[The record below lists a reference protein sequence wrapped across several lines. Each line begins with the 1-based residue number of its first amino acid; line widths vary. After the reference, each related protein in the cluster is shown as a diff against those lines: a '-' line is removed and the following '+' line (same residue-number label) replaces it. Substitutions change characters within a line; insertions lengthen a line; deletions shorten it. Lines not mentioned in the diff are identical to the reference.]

1 MESNKMG
8 SWYNASGS
16 IFFKYIGLIIIYTL
30 LMGAVLGNNFHN
42 IVYLYKENL
51 KNTIIKTIE
60 EYNEIDLQHIC
71 TISNCSEIGF
81 IHRDKSFLVK
91 DGVLIKNKNNKI
103 IDKFWNLK
111 DTYLLK
117 DTLNTAFNKAVH
129 KNIMI
134 TLPKY
139 DLYLSSNSYVM
150 LNELL
155 NGYFFIYFIFIL
167 PITIIFFI
175 YEIKISKQ
183 KALDVINTSSILRE
197 KNMQILTENIHHE
210 LNTPV
215 AIIQGAVLKLEQSLK
230 KQYEYSKNCSNVCTL
245 TKQFEKVDFGMIYS
259 SIDQIDTVLQRMS
272 NFKNLKYSNGNKTIM
287 DILNYSANSMNIYK
301 AAHFKIII
309 DEEFDNWSLKHGE
322 NYLKN
327 EDLLNII
334 SNHLR
339 NSIEASATKI
349 HLHTKITNSKRNNSY
364 KLMHIFITDNGTG
377 LRDPE
382 TGLLLSPNKYQNI
395 FKDYYSSKNKNG
407 KSKIRNSQGIILDSL
422 FILSTKIK
430 KILQSLKLI
439 PEEQP
444 EENVRGVGLYLNKEL
459 LRDNHGD
466 LKLRETSENGT
477 VFEIIVPVV
486 KAKKVNKQ

>member
-1 MESNKMG
+1 
-8 SWYNASGS
+8 
-16 IFFKYIGLIIIYTL
+16 
-30 LMGAVLGNNFHN
+30 MGAVLGNNFHN
-42 IVYLYKENL
+42 IIHLYKENL
-51 KNTIIKTIE
+51 KNTVIKTIE
-60 EYNEIDLQHIC
+60 EYQEIDLQHIC
-71 TISNCSEIGF
+71 TISNCSQIGF
-81 IHRDKSFLVK
+81 INRDKSYIVK
-91 DGVLIKNKNNKI
+91 NGILIKNEADKI
-103 IDKFWNLK
+103 INKLWDLENTCLIK
-111 DTYLLK
+111 DS
-117 DTLNTAFNKAVH
+117 LNTAFNKAVH
-129 KNIMI
+129 KNIII

-139 DLYLSSNSYVM
+139 DLYLSSNSYNM

-155 NGYFFIYFIFIL
+155 KGYFFIYLIFII

-175 YEIKISKQ
+175 YELKISKQ

-230 KQYEYSKNCSNVCTL
+230 KQYDYSKSCSRVCTL
-245 TKQFEKVDFGMIYS
+245 TKHFENIDFGMIYS

-272 NFKNLKYSNGNKTIM
+272 NFKNLKYSNGNKTIL
-287 DILNYSANSMNIYK
+287 DILNYSANSMSIYK
-301 AAHFKIII
+301 AAYFEIII
-309 DEEFDNWSLKHGE
+309 DDNFSNWSLKHGE
-322 NYLKN
+322 GYLKN

-349 HLHTKITNSKRNNSY
+349 NLQMKITKSKRNNSY
-364 KLMHIFITDNGTG
+364 KMMHIFITDNGTG

-407 KSKIRNSQGIILDSL
+407 KSKIRNSQGIISDSL

-430 KILQSLKLI
+430 KILQNLKLI
-439 PEEQP
+439 PEEQQ

-466 LKLRETSENGT
+466 LKLRETSEKGT

-486 KAKKVNKQ
+486 KAKKGKQLR

>member
-1 MESNKMG
+1 METKSVG
-8 SWYNASGS
+8 VWYTNSGS

-42 IVYLYKENL
+42 IVHLYKENL
-51 KNTIIKTIE
+51 KNTVIKTIE
-60 EYNEIDLQHIC
+60 EYQEIDLQHIC
-71 TISNCSEIGF
+71 TISNCSQIGF
-81 IHRDKSFLVK
+81 ISRNKSFINK
-91 DGVLIKNKNNKI
+91 DGILIKNDKEKI
-103 IDKFWNLK
+103 INKLWDLKNQCIIK
-111 DTYLLK
+111 DTI
-117 DTLNTAFNKAVH
+117 NTAFNKKVH
-129 KNIMI
+129 KNIII
-134 TLPKY
+134 TLPEY
-139 DLYLSSNSYVM
+139 DLYLSSNSYNM
-150 LNELL
+150 LNELIKA
-155 NGYFFIYFIFIL
+155 YTFIYFIFII

-175 YEIKISKQ
+175 YEIKLSRRKT
-183 KALDVINTSSILRE
+183 LDVINTSSILRE

-230 KQYEYSKNCSNVCTL
+230 KQYEYSKTCSQKCAL
-245 TKQFEKVDFGMIYS
+245 TTQFKNIDFDLIYS

-272 NFKNLKYSNGNKTIM
+272 NFKNLKYSNGNKTILN
-287 DILNYSANSMNIYK
+287 ILNYSANSMNIYK
-301 AAHFKIII
+301 SAYFEIKI
-309 DEEFDNWSLKHGE
+309 DEKFDYWSLKHGDGF
-322 NYLKN
+322 LKN

-349 HLHTKITNSKRNNSY
+349 ILQMKITKGKKPNYY

-377 LRDPE
+377 IRDPE

-407 KSKIRNSQGIILDSL
+407 KSKIRNSQGFLLDSL
-422 FILSTKIK
+422 FIIITKIK
-430 KILQSLKLI
+430 KLLI
-439 PEEQP
+439 QFKIISEEPE

-466 LKLRETSENGT
+466 LKLRETSEKGT

-486 KAKKVNKQ
+486 KAKKS